1 MNTKAKIYVYCV
13 IAAIAVMIVLQGC
26 NLQEFIR
33 VDAPKDVTNAIQYE
47 AVNLANAQM
56 AWDDWCY
63 YVQSNTERFEAAVA
77 SAEERYAVL
86 HSFLSI
92 GMQMGGEASQ
102 GIPYGGLLFGALTGL
117 AGLAMPQPKMLQK
130 KDEKKKSE

>member
-1 MNTKAKIYVYCV
+1 MNTQAKIYIWCV
-13 IAAIAVMIVLQGC
+13 LAAIAVLIVLQGC
-26 NLQEFIR
+26 DLRSFVA
-33 VDAPKDVTNAIQYE
+33 VDAPKDVLQATGMEAIS
-47 AVNLANAQM
+47 LANAQM

-63 YVQSNTERFEAAVA
+63 YVQSNTERFESAVA

-92 GMQMGGEASQ
+92 GLQMGGEASQ
-102 GIPYGGLLFGALTGL
+102 GIPYGGLIFGALTGI

-130 KDEKKKSE
+130 KEEKKKSE